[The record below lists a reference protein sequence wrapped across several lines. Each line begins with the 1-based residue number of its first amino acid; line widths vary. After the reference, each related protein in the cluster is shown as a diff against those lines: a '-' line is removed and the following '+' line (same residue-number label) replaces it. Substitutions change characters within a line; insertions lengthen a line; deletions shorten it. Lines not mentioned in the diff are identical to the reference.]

1 MNPVYLAREKHVF
14 VCLSLALCNQQGC
27 PGLLPYLSI
36 RGEAIQMLKAFYCP
50 FGHGA
55 EFAVGILTPGDD
67 APSAGIVVLQFHLV
81 WLSVSKG

>member
-1 MNPVYLAREKHVF
+1 
-14 VCLSLALCNQQGC
+14 
-27 PGLLPYLSI
+27 
-36 RGEAIQMLKAFYCP
+36 MLKAFYCP

-67 APSAGIVVLQFHLV
+67 APAAGIGVLQFHLV